1 MYTGIAKDPI
11 RVFVVDDHR
20 AMLWGLERLI
30 ESAAPL
36 LQLVGTA
43 ANRDELMARLHEA
56 RPDVVLLDL
65 DLGGDDAS
73 EALPDLLRESEA
85 QILVF
90 TGSRDPGVHQRVMM
104 HGARGVVQKEEG
116 ADVVI
121 AAIEKVHAGEIWLDR
136 STMGKVFGAL
146 AGGGER
152 APRDPETAKIAGLTV
167 RERQIIAAAI
177 QNKGAGNKT
186 IADRLYIS
194 EHTLRNHLSVIYRK
208 LGIRGRLELF
218 IYAGKHGLAA

>member
-1 MYTGIAKDPI
+1 MTTGFAPDPI

-20 AMLWGLERLI
+20 TMLWGLERLI

-36 LQLVGTA
+36 LRLVGTA
-43 ANRDELMARLHEA
+43 SNRNELMAQLHEA

-73 EALPDLLRESEA
+73 DALPDLLRESDA

-90 TGSRDPGVHQRVMM
+90 TGNRDPGVHQRVMM
-104 HGARGVVQKEEG
+104 QGVRGVVQKEAG

-136 STMGKVFGAL
+136 STLGKVFGAL
-146 AGGGER
+146 AGGGAR
-152 APRDPETAKIAGLTV
+152 TPHDPETAKIAGLTE
-167 RERQIIAAAI
+167 RERQIIAAAV

-186 IADRLYIS
+186 IADRLHIS

>member
-1 MYTGIAKDPI
+1 MNAGFEKDPI

-43 ANRDELMARLHEA
+43 GNRNDLMARLHEA

-73 EALPDLLRESEA
+73 EVLPDLLRESEA

-90 TGSRDPGVHQRVMM
+90 TGNRDPEVHQRVMM

-146 AGGGER
+146 AGGGAR
-152 APRDPETAKIAGLTV
+152 VPRDPDAMKIEGLTE

-177 QNKGAGNKT
+177 QYKGAGNKT
-186 IADRLYIS
+186 IADRLHIS